1 MEIYTTGFTKKS
13 ARQFFSELSDHR
25 IRRLVDVRINN
36 TSQLSAFA
44 KRDDLEFFLEELVGA
59 EYVHEPR
66 LAPTPD
72 LLKSY
77 RSGELSWIEYER
89 RFLDLMVQRKIES
102 QIPPELFAVPTVLL
116 CSELKA
122 DKCHRRLVVGYLA
135 DHWDGITAVHI

>member
-13 ARQFFSELSDHR
+13 ARQFFSKLSDHE

-59 EYVHEPR
+59 EYLHEPL

-77 RSGELSWIEYER
+77 RSGDLSWSEYER
-89 RFLDLMVQRKIES
+89 RFLDLMEERQIES
-102 QIPPELFAVPTVLL
+102 QISPELFAVPTVLL
-116 CSELKA
+116 CSELTA
-122 DKCHRRLVVGYLA
+122 DKCHRRLVVEYLA
-135 DHWDGITAVHI
+135 DHWGGITAIHI

>member
-122 DKCHRRLVVGYLA
+122 DKCHRRLVVEYLA